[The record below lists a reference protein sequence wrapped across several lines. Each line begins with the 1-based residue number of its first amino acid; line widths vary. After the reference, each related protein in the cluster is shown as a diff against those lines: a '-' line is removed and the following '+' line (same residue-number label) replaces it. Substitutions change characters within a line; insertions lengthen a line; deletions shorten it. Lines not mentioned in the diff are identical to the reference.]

1 MFGSGKMLVTA
12 VGLNT
17 QSGQIISTLKIIKQ
31 SKSKNQSIL
40 QAKLTKLSIQIGYM
54 GILVSIAT
62 FFALLIRFLIT
73 ENENLNDYKYVLQ
86 QIIDFIIV
94 SISILVLAI
103 PEGLPLAV
111 TISLAYAVKV
121 YFFYN
126 LFNFFI

>member
-1 MFGSGKMLVTA
+1 MLGSGSMLVTA

-17 QSGQIISTLKIIKQ
+17 QSGKIISTLKTIKQ
-31 SKSKNQSIL
+31 SKSKNESIL

-54 GILVSIAT
+54 GIFVSVAT

-86 QIIDFIIV
+86 EIIDFIIV

-121 YFFYN
+121 FIFYYIFK
-126 LFNFFI
+126 LKL